1 MSNLIGAP
9 LDFNTHQKAAEIL
22 RVVLDELKGVF
33 LAASQ
38 LIFSRQLKLVSCN
51 TCFCSSESEK
61 KLDIFIL
68 PVPADIHTSIKQFLK
83 PEMLSSQNK
92 WICPSCSGLSERTR
106 ETFIKNS
113 ALIFIIQLCRFSNR
127 GRQLIKD
134 ENFLS
139 CTQSEWNKDLA
150 VPTTVEDEVS
160 FTKKYCVI
168 ATSNHSSTLYMG
180 SLLGFYQRL
189 TFIFLVLLQCQQNY
203 IIHLFLQQSLNV
215 PQDLPKLFTV
225 LQGVLSFQTLC
236 LGVMTPNITPALNEN
251 WLC

>member
-1 MSNLIGAP
+1 
-9 LDFNTHQKAAEIL
+9 
-22 RVVLDELKGVF
+22 
-33 LAASQ
+33 
-38 LIFSRQLKLVSCN
+38 
-51 TCFCSSESEK
+51 
-61 KLDIFIL
+61 
-68 PVPADIHTSIKQFLK
+68 
-83 PEMLSSQNK
+83 MLSSQNK
-92 WICPSCSGLSERTR
+92 CICPSCSGLSERTR
-106 ETFIKNS
+106 ESFIKNS
-113 ALIFIIQLCRFSNR
+113 ALILIIQLCRFSNQ

-160 FTKKYCVI
+160 FTNKYCVI
-168 ATSNHSSTLYMG
+168 ATSNHSSVLYMG

-203 IIHLFLQQSLNV
+203 IIHPFLQQSLNV
-215 PQDLPKLFTV
+215 PHDLPKLFMV

-236 LGVMTPNITPALNEN
+236 LGVTTPNITPALNEN